1 MKKLWEPNENY
12 DEFKPPL
19 WGNMPY
25 KRLYNELTSIELEE
39 LIHDAMENEKDE
51 RPRNAVYSAM
61 FLVKQIA
68 NDLDALQGKSP
79 AAHIGEEETT

>member
-1 MKKLWEPNENY
+1 MKNQTVPNAHIIP
-12 DEFKPPL
+12 DGDL
-19 WGNMPY
+19 DGIIV
-25 KRLYNELTSIELEE
+25 RLLSAHDILE

-68 NDLDALQGKSP
+68 NDLDALQSKSS